1 MNELNKLVNPC
12 GEQLCGRS
20 ERYSG
25 TRVSPTCSSSS
36 LKNIT
41 NAFPAP
47 TTTPILAE
55 RAGNQNLL
63 ALVVAMLIFAIL
75 TLSLT
80 VLTMWHGPV
89 ALQLIKIRC
98 RSPHEEVHTLI
109 LLSRHGT
116 QAVVTCL
123 RGAFFGRSG
132 SGDMARGP
140 GRDLGYGFAIGF
152 TRGGVAFG
160 LESDSGVGSRK
171 RNWTG

>member
-89 ALQLIKIRC
+89 ASDLALSTRHTSRC
-98 RSPHEEVHTLI
+98 NMLAGS
-109 LLSRHGT
+109 LLRPLGFGRHG
-116 QAVVTCL
+116 
-123 RGAFFGRSG
+123 SG
-132 SGDMARGP
+132 PWP
-140 GRDLGYGFAIGF
+140 GSWIRICDRLHAWGCSV
-152 TRGGVAFG
+152 RV
-160 LESDSGVGSRK
+160 GVGLGSRQSQAQLDWLSHRVK
-171 RNWTG
+171 S